1 MGIPYDPPGSELS
14 GKALD
19 TWHAFAEV
27 ALSHPSAP
35 FDAIAGVCTA
45 IVSEEVD
52 DVRDIKAFC
61 EECVEMFSDLEQYN
75 IVKAAYEEVKS
86 TMERREPLL
95 YIDVESLAVELDSLD
110 STFSSVYAQKIC
122 EAYLSGAA
130 VACGRGWAATGSFR
144 VSCEAFLACKTVVSS
159 TIGAQSYAVPL
170 WIPMVPF
177 RVDVTASKHEGL
189 ETQYVLFRL

>member
-1 MGIPYDPPGSELS
+1 MGIPYDPPQSVLS
-14 GKALD
+14 GEALAA
-19 TWHAFAEV
+19 WNAFAEV
-27 ALSHPSAP
+27 ALCHPSAP
-35 FDAIAGVCTA
+35 FDAIAGVCSA
-45 IVSEEVD
+45 MPSDED

-61 EECVEMFSDLEQYN
+61 EECAEMFSEPDQYN
-75 IVKAAYEEVKS
+75 IVKAAYEEVKC

-95 YIDVESLAVELDSLD
+95 YIDVESLAAELDSLD
-110 STFSSVYAQKIC
+110 STFSSVYAKKIC
-122 EAYLSGAA
+122 EAYLSGVA
-130 VACGRGWAATGSFR
+130 VACARGWAATESFR
-144 VSCEAFLACKTVVSS
+144 VSCEAFLACKAVVSS